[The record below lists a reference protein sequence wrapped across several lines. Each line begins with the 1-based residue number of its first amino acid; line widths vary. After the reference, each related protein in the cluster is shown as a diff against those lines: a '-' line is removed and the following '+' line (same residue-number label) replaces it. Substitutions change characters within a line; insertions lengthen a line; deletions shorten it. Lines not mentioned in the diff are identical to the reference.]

1 MTVRRAVRAVLI
13 TQDKNVRE
21 AVAGYTRNGGSF
33 ALALDLDVSLAGFT
47 GPQFKVVEQSAPA
60 LVLMDFDGAPE
71 LGVSLA
77 RDLTRASPQLV
88 PVGIGAPLSSE
99 QLLQAMRAG
108 LTEYLVKP
116 VSAEALNDAVERLRP
131 RIQPEGEE
139 PQVVARTLAFFSAKG
154 GSGCSTVVTNLAIE
168 LRRITNKRT
177 LVMDLDAE
185 LGEISLLFG
194 IQPQFNL
201 VDLVQNFH
209 RIDSELLGSYIEQHE
224 SGVHVLSAPYHP
236 ERAAVIGAQELR
248 QVLMYLR
255 GQYDTVLLD
264 TSKSFSPES
273 MAALEQCD
281 EVYIVA
287 TVDLPSLRNI
297 QRALPLLRRVMPR
310 GIEQVQL
317 VINRYDPEDEI
328 SLKDVERSLN
338 MKVFSTIANDY
349 DSVIRSINS
358 GKPALLSA
366 PKSAYARDIQLLASK
381 IASAGSTGSR
391 ETPTGILARLF
402 RAPGKSAP
410 NAGKSAPNNE
420 EVKRG

>member
-13 TQDKNVRE
+13 TQDAKVRE
-21 AVAGYTRNGGSF
+21 IVGEYARNGGSF
-33 ALALDLDVSLAGFT
+33 AVSLDLDVSLAAFT

-77 RDLTRASPQLV
+77 RDLSRANQLLI
-88 PVGIGAPLSSE
+88 PVGIGSALSSE

-116 VSAEALNDAVERLRP
+116 VTAEAISDAVERLRP
-131 RIQPEGEE
+131 RLFPDGDE
-139 PQVVARTLAFFSAKG
+139 PQTMARTLGFFSAKG
-154 GSGCSTVVTNLAIE
+154 GSGSSTVVTNLAIE
-168 LRRITNKRT
+168 LRRLTTKRT

-185 LGEISLLFG
+185 LGEVSLLFG

-201 VDLVQNFH
+201 VDLIQNFH
-209 RIDSELLGSYIEQHE
+209 RIDSELLGSYIEAHD

-236 ERAAVIGAQELR
+236 ERAAVIGAQEIR
-248 QVLMYLR
+248 QVLSYLR

-264 TSKSFSPES
+264 TPKSFSPES
-273 MAALEQCD
+273 LAAFEQCD
-281 EVYIVA
+281 EIYIVA

-297 QRALPLLRRVMPR
+297 QRALPLLRRIMPR
-310 GIEQVQL
+310 GLDQVNL
-317 VINRYDPEDEI
+317 IVNRYDPEDEI

-338 MKVFSTIANDY
+338 MKVFATIANDY
-349 DSVIRSINS
+349 DVVIRSINS
-358 GKPALLSA
+358 GKPATVSA
-366 PKSAYARDIQLLASK
+366 PKSAYVRDIQALATK
-381 IASAGSTGSR
+381 LASAGRQPPR

-402 RAPGKSAP
+402 RAPGKGGPS
-410 NAGKSAPNNE
+410 NE

>member
-13 TQDKNVRE
+13 TQDANVRE
-21 AVAGYTRNGGSF
+21 AVAGYARNGSSF
-33 ALALDLDVSLAGFT
+33 AVALDLDVSLAAFT

-60 LVLMDFDGAPE
+60 LVLMDFDGAPD

-77 RDLTRASPQLV
+77 RDLSRASQQLV

-116 VSAEALNDAVERLRP
+116 VSPEALHDAVDRLRP
-131 RIQPEGEE
+131 RLFPEGDE
-139 PQVVARTLAFFSAKG
+139 PETLARTLGFFSAKG
-154 GSGCSTVVTNLAIE
+154 GSGSSTVVTNLAIE
-168 LRRITNKRT
+168 VRRLTNKRT

-185 LGEISLLFG
+185 LGEVSLLFG

-201 VDLVQNFH
+201 VDLIQNFH
-209 RIDSELLGSYIEQHE
+209 RIDAELLGSYIEQHE

-236 ERAAVIGAQELR
+236 ERAAVIGAQEIR
-248 QVLMYLR
+248 QVLLYLR

-264 TSKSFSPES
+264 TKSFSPES
-273 MAALEQCD
+273 LAAFEQCD
-281 EVYIVA
+281 EIYIVA

-297 QRALPLLRRVMPR
+297 QRALPLLRRIMPR
-310 GIEQVQL
+310 GLDQVHL
-317 VINRYDPEDEI
+317 IVNRYDPEDEI

-338 MKVFSTIANDY
+338 MKVFGTIANDY
-349 DSVIRSINS
+349 DTVIRSINS
-358 GKPALLSA
+358 GKPAMLSA
-366 PKSAYARDIQLLASK
+366 PKSAYTRDIQALASK
-381 IASAGSTGSR
+381 LASAGRAPGR
-391 ETPTGILARLF
+391 ESPTGILARLF

-410 NAGKSAPNNE
+410 SNE

>member
-13 TQDKNVRE
+13 TQDANVRE
-21 AVAGYTRNGGSF
+21 AVAGYARNGGSF
-33 ALALDLDVSLAGFT
+33 AVALDLDVSLAAFT

-60 LVLMDFDGAPE
+60 LVLMDFDGAPD

-77 RDLTRASPQLV
+77 RDLSRANQQLV
-88 PVGIGAPLSSE
+88 PIGIGAPLSSE

-116 VSAEALNDAVERLRP
+116 ITHDALHDAVDRLRP
-131 RIQPEGEE
+131 KLFPDGGEPEAL
-139 PQVVARTLAFFSAKG
+139 ARTIGFFSAKG
-154 GSGCSTVVTNLAIE
+154 GSGASTVVTNLSIE
-168 LRRITNKRT
+168 LRRLTNKRT

-185 LGEISLLFG
+185 LGEVSLLFG

-201 VDLVQNFH
+201 VDLIQNFH
-209 RIDSELLGSYIEQHE
+209 RIDADLLGSYIEQHD

-236 ERAAVIGAQELR
+236 ERAAVIGAQEIR
-248 QVLMYLR
+248 QVLLYLR
-255 GQYDTVLLD
+255 GLYDTVLLD
-264 TSKSFSPES
+264 TPKSFSPES
-273 MAALEQCD
+273 LAAFEQCD
-281 EVYIVA
+281 EIYIVA

-297 QRALPLLRRVMPR
+297 QRALPLLRRIMPR
-310 GIEQVQL
+310 GLDQVHL
-317 VINRYDPEDEI
+317 IVNRYDPEDEI

-338 MKVFSTIANDY
+338 MKVFGTIANDY

-358 GKPALLSA
+358 GKPAMLSA
-366 PKSAYARDIQLLASK
+366 AKSAYVRDIQALAAK
-381 IASAGSTGSR
+381 LAKESR
-391 ETPTGILARLF
+391 TPARESPTGILARLF

-410 NAGKSAPNNE
+410 SNE

>member
-13 TQDKNVRE
+13 TQDANVRE
-21 AVAGYTRNGGSF
+21 AVAGYARNGGSF
-33 ALALDLDVSLAGFT
+33 AVALDLDVSLAAFT
-47 GPQFKVVEQSAPA
+47 GPQFKVVEQAAPA
-60 LVLMDFDGAPE
+60 LVFMDFDGAPD

-77 RDLTRASPQLV
+77 RDLSRASPLLV

-108 LTEYLVKP
+108 LTEFLVKP
-116 VSAEALNDAVERLRP
+116 VSSEALHDAVDRLRP
-131 RIQPEGEE
+131 RLFPDGDVPETL
-139 PQVVARTLAFFSAKG
+139 ARTLGFFSAKG
-154 GSGCSTVVTNLAIE
+154 GSGASSVVTNLAIE
-168 LRRITNKRT
+168 VRRLTNKRT

-201 VDLVQNFH
+201 VDLIQNFH
-209 RIDSELLGSYIEQHE
+209 RIDADLLGSYIEQHE

-236 ERAAVIGAQELR
+236 ERAAGIGAQEIR
-248 QVLMYLR
+248 QVLLYLR

-264 TSKSFSPES
+264 TPKSFSPETL
-273 MAALEQCD
+273 AAFEQCD
-281 EVYIVA
+281 EIYIVA

-297 QRALPLLRRVMPR
+297 QRALPLLRRIMPR
-310 GIEQVQL
+310 GLDQVHL
-317 VINRYDPEDEI
+317 IVNRYDPEDEI

-338 MKVFSTIANDY
+338 MKVFGTIANDY

-366 PKSAYARDIQLLASK
+366 PKSAYARDIQSLASK
-381 IASAGSTGSR
+381 LASASR
-391 ETPTGILARLF
+391 GPARESPTGILARLF

-410 NAGKSAPNNE
+410 SNE

>member
-13 TQDKNVRE
+13 TQDATVRE
-21 AVAGYTRNGGSF
+21 AVTGYARNGGSF
-33 ALALDLDVSLAGFT
+33 AVALDLDVSLAGFT
-47 GPQFKVVEQSAPA
+47 GPQFKTVEQAAPA
-60 LVLMDFDGAPE
+60 LVFMDFDGAPD

-108 LTEYLVKP
+108 LTEYLHKP
-116 VSAEALNDAVERLRP
+116 VSADAIAEAVERLRP
-131 RIQPEGEE
+131 RIMADADE
-139 PQVVARTLAFFSAKG
+139 PVTLARTLAFFSAKG
-154 GSGCSTVVTNLAIE
+154 GSGCSTVATNLAIE
-168 LRRITNKRT
+168 LRRLTNKRT
-177 LVMDLDAE
+177 LLMDLDAE
-185 LGEISLLFG
+185 LGEVSLLFG

-201 VDLVQNFH
+201 VDLIQNFH

-236 ERAAVIGAQELR
+236 ERAATIGAQELR
-248 QVLMYLR
+248 QVLLYLR
-255 GQYDTVLLD
+255 GEYDTVLLD
-264 TSKSFSPES
+264 TSKSFSPEAL
-273 MAALEQCD
+273 AAFEQCD

-297 QRALPLLRRVMPR
+297 QRALPLLRRIMPR
-310 GIEQVQL
+310 GLDQVHL
-317 VINRYDPEDEI
+317 IVNRYDPEDEI

-338 MKVFSTIANDY
+338 MKVFGTIANDY

-366 PKSAYARDIQLLASK
+366 PKSSYAKDIQNLAAK
-381 IASAGSTGSR
+381 IGTTSRAPGR

-402 RAPGKSAP
+402 RGPGKAAP
-410 NAGKSAPNNE
+410 SNE

>member
-13 TQDKNVRE
+13 TQDANVRE
-21 AVAGYTRNGGSF
+21 AVAGYARNGGSF
-33 ALALDLDVSLAGFT
+33 AVALDLDVSLASFT

-77 RDLTRASPQLV
+77 RDLLRANPLLV
-88 PVGIGAPLSSE
+88 PIGIGAPLPSDL
-99 QLLQAMRAG
+99 LLQGMRAG

-116 VSAEALNDAVERLRP
+116 VSPEALHDAVDRLRP
-131 RIQPEGEE
+131 RLFPEGGE
-139 PQVVARTLAFFSAKG
+139 PEVLARTIGFFSAKG
-154 GSGCSTVVTNLAIE
+154 GSGASTVVTNLAIE
-168 LRRITNKRT
+168 LRRLSNKRT

-185 LGEISLLFG
+185 LGEVSLLFG

-201 VDLVQNFH
+201 VDLIQNFH
-209 RIDSELLGSYIEQHE
+209 RIDAELLGSYIEQHD

-236 ERAAVIGAQELR
+236 ERAAVIGAQEIR
-248 QVLMYLR
+248 QVLLYLR

-264 TSKSFSPES
+264 TPKSFSPES
-273 MAALEQCD
+273 LAAFEQCD
-281 EVYIVA
+281 EIYIVA

-297 QRALPLLRRVMPR
+297 QRALPLLRRIMPR
-310 GIEQVQL
+310 GLEQVHL
-317 VINRYDPEDEI
+317 IVNRYDPEDEI

-338 MKVFSTIANDY
+338 MKVFGTIANDY

-358 GKPALLSA
+358 GKPAVLSA
-366 PKSAYARDIQLLASK
+366 GKSAYVRDIQALAAKLASEGRTT
-381 IASAGSTGSR
+381 AR
-391 ETPTGILARLF
+391 ESPTGILARLF
-402 RAPGKSAP
+402 RAPGKSA
-410 NAGKSAPNNE
+410 SSNE